1 MPAIIEK
8 PHRYTPHTVAT
19 ETRNLSKENFNL
31 WMKNAFRTNKA
42 IGFSA
47 NGFVGPNGS
56 RHSMTIWGAE
66 FDAEGNVAFLYF
78 CDNNYGEEEPN
89 HASMRR
95 FKVKY
100 KENTTQGTYLTP
112 LDYNDGTQPKAQA
125 VIGSL
130 TLVDLRLDIWKAA
143 FPDVK

>member
-1 MPAIIEK
+1 
-8 PHRYTPHTVAT
+8 
-19 ETRNLSKENFNL
+19 
-31 WMKNAFRTNKA
+31 
-42 IGFSA
+42 
-47 NGFVGPNGS
+47 
-56 RHSMTIWGAE
+56 
-66 FDAEGNVAFLYF
+66 
-78 CDNNYGEEEPN
+78 
-89 HASMRR
+89 MRR